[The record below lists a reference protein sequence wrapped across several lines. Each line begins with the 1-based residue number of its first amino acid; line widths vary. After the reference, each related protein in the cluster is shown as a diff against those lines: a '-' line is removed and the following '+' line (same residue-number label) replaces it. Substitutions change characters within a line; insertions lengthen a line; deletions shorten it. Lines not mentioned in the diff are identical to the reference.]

1 MRESFTWSLNLQKYA
16 AQQKALKDEEKLY
29 ADSAYKPMNRK
40 IEALASDLE
49 EVVGDAS
56 REAQRKE
63 WLKMY
68 AKDAWLDQAIL
79 MMNDLLK

>member
-1 MRESFTWSLNLQKYA
+1 LKKYS
-16 AQQKALKDEEKLY
+16 AQHKALKDEEKLY
-29 ADSAYKPMNRK
+29 SDSAYKPIERK
-40 IEALASDLE
+40 IEALAMDIE
-49 EVVGDAS
+49 AVKGDAT

-79 MMNDLLK
+79 MMQDLLK